1 MFYGGRIIYK
11 QYVLF
16 RVEDRLILAIP
27 FSLLLVAGHKAF
39 FDLILKYFT
48 FVIKWLE
55 KTTDLSWFGYYG
67 VVVVGPCSIIIV
79 RKKFFGK
86 TYLLFIKDL

>member
-1 MFYGGRIIYK
+1 MCMFYGGRIIYK

-48 FVIKWLE
+48 FVIK
-55 KTTDLSWFGYYG
+55 
-67 VVVVGPCSIIIV
+67 
-79 RKKFFGK
+79 
-86 TYLLFIKDL
+86 